1 MFTPMYLCDI
11 MISNKGGRITMK
23 NAKKS
28 NRKDVNTT
36 LDKDLYANIKMLAI
50 RLGVCAND
58 LIEEGMRYVLEKNKQ

>member
-1 MFTPMYLCDI
+1 
-11 MISNKGGRITMK
+11 MK